1 MLKRSYRT
9 DVVMV
14 RRGRA
19 PHSFTLIP
27 VDDRAIDAI
36 GKLPAGENF
45 GIRIVRDR
53 SLPQHN
59 LFWAVLDRVGRAT
72 KFENAERLLV
82 ALKIRLGRYDLMKMP
97 NGKIVPVPHS
107 ISFAAMTQDQF
118 QTFMDEAVNLICSEV
133 LPGTASEKLLA
144 EASAMLAPR
153 PERTLPKD
161 ALGDMLRASL
171 EDVP

>member
-1 MLKRSYRT
+1 MPRRSYKP
-9 DVVMV
+9 DVIMV
-14 RRGRA
+14 RRGRS

-27 VDDRAIDAI
+27 TDDRAIDAI
-36 GKLPAGENF
+36 GKVPAGESF

-107 ISFAAMTQDQF
+107 ISFGAMTQGEF
-118 QTFMDEAVNLICSEV
+118 QTFFDEAVNLICSEV
-133 LPGTASEKLLA
+133 LPGTTSEALLA

-153 PERTLPKD
+153 PERTSPKD
-161 ALGDMLRASL
+161 ALSEMLNASL
-171 EDVP
+171 EAT